1 MSAMYRPCD
10 HQRCD
15 KFKEYGEAAGPVV
28 QSYGGK
34 VISRGPSELLS
45 GQHDY
50 KVTVIL
56 EFPSADKAREWY
68 TSQEYQKTGPQQK
81 RRDRQRFYLAR
92 RLVVDT
98 GVRPTIAR
106 VADYFCG

>member
-1 MSAMYRPCD
+1 MSAYVIVHATIND
-10 HQRCD
+10 AD

-28 QSYGGK
+28 ESYGGK

-50 KVTVIL
+50 KVTVII

-68 TSQEYQKTGPQQK
+68 TSQEYQK
-81 RRDRQRFYLAR
+81 
-92 RLVVDT
+92 LVPNRNDAIDSVFILRGD
-98 GVRPTIAR
+98 
-106 VADYFCG
+106 